1 VAKQQGGEFASTDP
15 TTRRQDAEFQ
25 ERGVSPKISFNPRHD
40 LQHIQRPTPPHLS
53 KNAPSLSG
61 LSHADVARSRRR
73 RVISA
78 VEPDE
83 PASNFQQRDNTDPT
97 KRPSL

>member
-1 VAKQQGGEFASTDP
+1 MAFLILPAKFDSTYTYRGCNP
-15 TTRRQDAEFQ
+15 VPS
-25 ERGVSPKISFNPRHD
+25 GVSAKISLNPRHD

-61 LSHADVARSRRR
+61 LSHADVTRSRRR

-78 VEPDE
+78 VEPGE
-83 PASNFQQRDNTDPT
+83 PTSNFQQRDNAFD
-97 KRPSL
+97 RD